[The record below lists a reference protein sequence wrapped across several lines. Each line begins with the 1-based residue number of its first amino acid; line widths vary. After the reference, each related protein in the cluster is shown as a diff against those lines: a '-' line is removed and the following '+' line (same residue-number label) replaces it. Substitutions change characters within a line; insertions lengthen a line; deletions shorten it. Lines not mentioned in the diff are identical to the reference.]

1 MNQKS
6 YKLIEYTVLLLGV
19 VVFAVFFWTYK
30 AHNTERM
37 VITGAAAIFY
47 SLWGILHHL
56 LEKRLTLE
64 IALEYILI
72 SFFTFLLVLI
82 ALSV

>member
-19 VVFAVFFWTYK
+19 VVFAVFFWTHR
-30 AHNTERM
+30 AHNIERI
-37 VITGAAAIFY
+37 VITGAAAVFY
-47 SLWGILHHL
+47 SVWGMLHHFF
-56 LEKRLTLE
+56 EKRLTLE